1 MLLARTDPSATK
13 HKGISCLM
21 VDMHS
26 AGIDVRPIKQA
37 WGPADFNEVFFEDVV
52 VPVENRIGPEHEGW
66 RVAQGTLAAERAIAI
81 LEMAERLKHHGIEAA
96 IREATNW
103 HMEGGEVV
111 LNDGGVRELL
121 AECYAG
127 VSVVR
132 HVLNQMIEDII
143 RGIDVGGTASTIKVL
158 YSELLVRIMHA
169 LTDLQGLSGQV
180 DAGVLACAGWE
191 TGFWMNDYIHA
202 FGWIIGGGTNEIQRN
217 VIAERMLGLPRNS
230 RWACP
235 SISERNSATPLGRCS
250 LAGARPSKCG
260 RSAKVAMDSMPSSG
274 PRSSISGGRLSTWR
288 SATAGRVAD
297 TATWLSSST
306 NSGGPWGL
314 PRFSPAQCW
323 PRAPWSWR
331 TTKPYAPPISL
342 RWPVV
347 AQSDRYCLAAADGSY
362 DKADLNVRW
371 FAERGGIVLRGVSGF
386 VLDAD
391 LADFLVVAARG
402 TDGDPA
408 AVLAD
413 TTDPGLRCERIPTV
427 DKTRRLFSVTFDEVL
442 MPPSHLLCPPGPAAA
457 ALLDRVL
464 ALGVIAAAADAT
476 GVADRALEST
486 AAYSQERFQFGK
498 PIGSFQAV
506 KHHCANMAIDV
517 EASRA
522 AVDGGRHLAR
532 RRSGGVDGRSGSI
545 APTSAPPARRP
556 ALSPCASMAA
566 SASRG
571 STTPTST

>member
-1 MLLARTDPSATK
+1 MLVPGGSLSDLRGGVRDWCSAHVPKSWRNEVRGVSHEELVSFLRWWGDELRASGLLAPHWPLEWGGGFSVEEQVVIAEELARGDVPRNALFHVAVFNVAPTLFHNATPEQQERFVPGIRSGEVWCQGYSEPNAGSDLASLRTRAERDGHRYVVNGQKVWTSWAREADWCMLLARTDPSATK

-217 VIAERMLGLPRNS
+217 VIAERMLGLPR
-230 RWACP
+230 
-235 SISERNSATPLGRCS
+235 
-250 LAGARPSKCG
+250 
-260 RSAKVAMDSMPSSG
+260 
-274 PRSSISGGRLSTWR
+274 
-288 SATAGRVAD
+288 
-297 TATWLSSST
+297 
-306 NSGGPWGL
+306 
-314 PRFSPAQCW
+314 
-323 PRAPWSWR
+323 
-331 TTKPYAPPISL
+331 
-342 RWPVV
+342 
-347 AQSDRYCLAAADGSY
+347 
-362 DKADLNVRW
+362 
-371 FAERGGIVLRGVSGF
+371 
-386 VLDAD
+386 
-391 LADFLVVAARG
+391 
-402 TDGDPA
+402 
-408 AVLAD
+408 
-413 TTDPGLRCERIPTV
+413 
-427 DKTRRLFSVTFDEVL
+427 
-442 MPPSHLLCPPGPAAA
+442 
-457 ALLDRVL
+457 
-464 ALGVIAAAADAT
+464 
-476 GVADRALEST
+476 
-486 AAYSQERFQFGK
+486 
-498 PIGSFQAV
+498 
-506 KHHCANMAIDV
+506 
-517 EASRA
+517 
-522 AVDGGRHLAR
+522 
-532 RRSGGVDGRSGSI
+532 
-545 APTSAPPARRP
+545 
-556 ALSPCASMAA
+556 
-566 SASRG
+566 
-571 STTPTST
+571 